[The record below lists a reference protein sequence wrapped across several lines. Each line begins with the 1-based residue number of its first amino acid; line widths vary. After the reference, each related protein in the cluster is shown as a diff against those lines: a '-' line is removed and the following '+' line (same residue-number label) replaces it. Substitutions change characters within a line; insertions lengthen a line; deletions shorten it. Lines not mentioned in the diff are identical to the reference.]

1 MAIKIHKT
9 ERPNTVIKTLIVPI
23 TNDIKIKTAQAI
35 QTVVNRIK
43 EKHL

>member
-1 MAIKIHKT
+1 MAIKIYKT
-9 ERPNTVIKTLIVPI
+9 ERPNTVIKTLVTPI
-23 TNDIKIKTAQAI
+23 TNDVKIKTSQAI

>member
-9 ERPNTVIKTLIVPI
+9 ERPSTVIKTLVVSI
-23 TNDIKIKTAQAI
+23 TNDVKIKTAQAI
-35 QTVVNRIK
+35 QAVVSKIK